1 MKTEPGKPLQ
11 EFSMCCA
18 SFDGKGTE
26 RKACFSLKKK
36 KKSIA
41 LEAKVVTEHHSVLYQ
56 AIISSES

>member
-1 MKTEPGKPLQ
+1 MKTEPAKPLQ

-18 SFDGKGTE
+18 SFDGKETE

-36 KKSIA
+36 IA

>member
-11 EFSMCCA
+11 EFAMCCA
-18 SFDGKGTE
+18 SFDGNGTE
-26 RKACFSLKKK
+26 RKACFSFKKK

-41 LEAKVVTEHHSVLYQ
+41 SEAKVVTEHHSVLYQ